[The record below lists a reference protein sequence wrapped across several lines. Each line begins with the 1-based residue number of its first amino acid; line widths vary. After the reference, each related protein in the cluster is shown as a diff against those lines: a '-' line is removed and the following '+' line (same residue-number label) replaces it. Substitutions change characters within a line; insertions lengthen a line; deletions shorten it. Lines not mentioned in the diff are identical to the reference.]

1 MTTRNQSE
9 GPSKIMQDVLKVTP
23 SPWRQDEEI
32 SIFSDAVGQF
42 FERECVPHVQAWR
55 KAGIVPRDIWTK
67 AGEAGLLCAS
77 IPEEYGGAGGDFR
90 HEAIIAEQ
98 QQWTG
103 VDGFGITLHNA
114 IVAPYILHYGSEE
127 QKQRWLPRLATGDL
141 VCAIAMT
148 EPGTGSDLQNIKTTA
163 TRDGNGYVINGSK
176 TFISNGQT
184 ANLILVCA
192 KTDPT
197 KGAKGISI
205 MVVETDEVE
214 GEGGFK
220 RGKNLEKVGQHAADT
235 SELFFDDVKV
245 PATALLGDEEGQGF
259 VQLMQQLP
267 QERHIIGI
275 QGMGMIER
283 AIRETVAY
291 VKQRKAFGG
300 TIFDFQNTQFKL
312 AECKTE
318 ATVAKVFV
326 EHCTELLLK
335 GELDAATASMSK
347 YWVSDLQ
354 CKIIDECLQ
363 LHGGWGYM
371 DEYPIAQMYAD
382 ARVQR
387 IYGGANEVMKLLI
400 ARTL

>member
-1 MTTRNQSE
+1 MQSSPLE
-9 GPSKIMQDVLKVTP
+9 VQP
-23 SPWRQDEEI
+23 SPWRQDDEMT
-32 SIFSDAVGQF
+32 IFSDAVGQF
-42 FERECVPHVQAWR
+42 FERECAPHVQDWR
-55 KAGIVPRDIWTK
+55 KAGMVPREVWKT

-90 HEAIIAEQ
+90 HEAIIIEQ
-98 QQWTG
+98 QQWKG
-103 VDGFGITLHNA
+103 IDGFGITLHNA
-114 IVAPYILHYGSEE
+114 IVAPYILHYGSDE
-127 QKQRWLPRLATGDL
+127 QKQRWLPKLASGEM

-163 TRDGNGYVINGSK
+163 SKDGNGYVINGSK

-197 KGAKGISI
+197 QGAKGVSI

-214 GEGGFK
+214 GDGGFK
-220 RGKNLEKVGQHAADT
+220 RGRNLEKVGQHAADT

-245 PATALLGDEEGQGF
+245 PASALLGSDEGQGF

-267 QERHIIGI
+267 QERHIIGL
-275 QGMGMIER
+275 QGIGMIER
-283 AIRETVAY
+283 ALTETIAY
-291 VKQRKAFGG
+291 VKQRKAFGQS
-300 TIFDFQNTQFKL
+300 IMDFQNTQFKL

-318 ATVAKVFV
+318 ATVAKVFAD
-326 EHCTELLLK
+326 HCTELLLK
-335 GELDAATASMSK
+335 GELDASTASMSK
-347 YWVSDLQ
+347 YWISDLQ

-363 LHGGWGYM
+363 LHGGYGYM

>member
-1 MTTRNQSE
+1 MSE
-9 GPSKIMQDVLKVTP
+9 VLDVPK
-23 SPWRQDEEI
+23 SNWRQDEEI
-32 SIFSDAVGQF
+32 QIFSDAVATF
-42 FERECVPHVQAWR
+42 FDKELKPHVESWR
-55 KAGIVPRDIWTK
+55 EARQVPRDVWHK
-67 AGEAGLLCAS
+67 AGEMGLLLPSA
-77 IPEEYGGAGGDFR
+77 PEEYGGAGGDFR
-90 HEAIIAEQ
+90 HDAVIIEQ
-98 QQWTG
+98 LELQG
-103 VDGFGITLHNA
+103 IAGFGIGLHNA
-114 IVAPYILHYGSEE
+114 IVAPYIIHYGSEE
-127 QKQRWLPRLATGDL
+127 QKQRLLPKLATGEL

-148 EPGTGSDLQNIKTTA
+148 EPGPGSDLQAIKTTA
-163 TRDGNGYVINGSK
+163 KKDGNGYIINGSK
-176 TFISNGQT
+176 TFITNGQT

-205 MVVETDEVE
+205 MMVETDEVE
-214 GEGGFK
+214 GFE
-220 RGKNLEKVGQHAADT
+220 RGRNLKKIGQPAADT
-235 SELFFDDVKV
+235 SELFFNDCKV
-245 PATALLGDEEGQGF
+245 PASALLGPEEGQGF
-259 VQLMQQLP
+259 IQLMQQLP

-283 AIRETVAY
+283 ALKETIAY

-300 TIFDFQNTQFKL
+300 TIMDFQNTQFKL

-326 EHCTELLLK
+326 EHCTEQLLK

-347 YWVSDLQ
+347 YWISDLQ

-371 DEYPIAQMYAD
+371 DEYPIGQMYQD

-387 IYGGANEVMKLLI
+387 IYGGANEVMKMLI

>member
-1 MTTRNQSE
+1 MFESPLDVK
-9 GPSKIMQDVLKVTP
+9 PSN
-23 SPWRQDEEI
+23 WRQDEDI
-32 SIFSDAVGQF
+32 AIFSDAVGQF
-42 FERECVPHVQAWR
+42 FERECVPHVQDWR
-55 KAGIVPRDIWTK
+55 KAGLVPREIWQK

-90 HEAIIAEQ
+90 HEAVIIEQ
-98 QQWTG
+98 QQWKG

-114 IVAPYILHYGSEE
+114 IVAPYVYHYGTEE
-127 QKQRWLPRLATGDL
+127 QKRRLLPKLATGEM

-163 TRDGNGYVINGSK
+163 IKDGNQYVINGSK

-192 KTDPT
+192 KTDPSQ
-197 KGAKGISI
+197 GAKGVSI
-205 MVVETDEVE
+205 MLVETDEVE
-214 GEGGFK
+214 GEGGFR
-220 RGKNLEKVGQHAADT
+220 RGRNLEKVGQHAADT

-245 PATALLGDEEGQGF
+245 PASALLGEEEGRGF

-267 QERHIIGI
+267 QERHIIGL
-275 QGMGMIER
+275 QGVGMIER
-283 AIRETVAY
+283 ALAETAAY
-291 VKQRKAFGG
+291 VKQRKAFGQ
-300 TIFDFQNTQFKL
+300 TLLDFQNTQFKL

-318 ATVAKVFV
+318 ATVARVFADY
-326 EHCTELLLK
+326 CTERLLE
-335 GELDAATASMSK
+335 GELDASTASMSK
-347 YWVSDLQ
+347 YWISDLQ
-354 CKIIDECLQ
+354 CKIIDECVQ
-363 LHGGWGYM
+363 LHGGYGYM